1 MRVTLGGIF
10 TLRPTSS
17 VTMRPLPFCAATVP
31 GTEHAINA
39 IAIIVTQTRLRRA
52 RFNSR
57 LQQKSLARIARLI
70 AKLFLAKS
78 IGFDWREYIP
88 DSRRPLYP
96 ANSPVGCSNGSRGA
110 PITVAGP
117 WPIFTAFQ
125 MPVPVQLSLASL
137 CRTFLGVNQS
147 RL

>member
-1 MRVTLGGIF
+1 
-10 TLRPTSS
+10 
-17 VTMRPLPFCAATVP
+17 MRPLPLCAAIIP
-31 GTEHAINA
+31 GAEPTTKAIP
-39 IAIIVTQTRLRRA
+39 ITVTQTRLRRA

-96 ANSPVGCSNGSRGA
+96 ENSPVVVRMGQRRADHSGG
-110 PITVAGP
+110 TVADFHGLP
-117 WPIFTAFQ
+117 DAR
-125 MPVPVQLSLASL
+125 ASSI
-137 CRTFLGVNQS
+137 VA
-147 RL
+147 